1 MICNKQ
7 IGHGPY
13 RSIWTMCNAQV
24 AEKRLKVVKIKRYS
38 ERLGIGFFP
47 INQHVTLCLT
57 FAFGPGR

>member
-1 MICNKQ
+1 
-7 IGHGPY
+7 
-13 RSIWTMCNAQV
+13 MCNAQV